1 MWTITER
8 NRRCC
13 YKEAIQRH
21 KEKQVFNKF
30 LQDSRRV
37 PCSEAYQMRGLG
49 RHNSHQKW
57 GIHSTTNLHDD
68 QLIENLAPRLARP
81 ALLFAHCCL
90 NRPCYQVLFRIPTR
104 Y

>member
-21 KEKQVFNKF
+21 KESKF
-30 LQDSRRV
+30 STSSSSIVVESLAVRH
-37 PCSEAYQMRGLG
+37 QMRGLG

-90 NRPCYQVLFRIPTR
+90 NRPCYQVSFRIPTR